1 MAGMNYGM
9 GGSVGGTT
17 ANAVGGNPMQNLNQF
32 MLQNLMNL
40 IAANPS
46 FLTAGIPNK
55 LLTQWMEPQK
65 PMPAAGYA
73 VCFPL
78 LYN

>member
-1 MAGMNYGM
+1 MNYGM

-17 ANAVGGNPMQNLNQF
+17 GNSGGNPMQNLNQF
-32 MLQNLMNL
+32 MFQNLVNL

-65 PMPAAGYA
+65 PMPAGGFNVRCYF
-73 VCFPL
+73 C
-78 LYN
+78 